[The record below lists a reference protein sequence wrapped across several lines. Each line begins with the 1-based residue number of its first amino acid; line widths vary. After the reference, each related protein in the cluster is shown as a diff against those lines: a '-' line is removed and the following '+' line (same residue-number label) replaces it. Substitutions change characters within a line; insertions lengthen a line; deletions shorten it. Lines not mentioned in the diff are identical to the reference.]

1 MKKIISIIISM
12 ILLLGCVACGDSGGS
27 TSEPASGSTSEPT
40 SEFSSET
47 PEPGEDDVMDLSGQT
62 TLADTVQEAN
72 RLANG
77 VQAYYTDND
86 RAAYVIENKNI
97 ELTHGL
103 SGKKYVSSLKNSDGE
118 EYLYNTLDTYV
129 VFNGER
135 YYGSN
140 GSSAARVN
148 TTKLGY
154 YYYSSYM
161 RDMDFDSAIP
171 LYLEKGYHTYSDR
184 LHQSFRIIARD
195 KSNYV
200 TEFGFE
206 LKLKKSNVASVE
218 ILGENGEKPAL
229 TKGKYEFDNVS
240 YIGFDIAKAGVVG
253 IITAGQGTKLY
264 VEANDRNYVV
274 RQYISM
280 DGIGSGV
287 EKTFANRLYTD
298 ETHSFEG
305 IAKAA
310 EEESAPLD
318 KSNVSVE
325 AKDGAEFI
333 FCLPISKE
341 ESI

>member
-12 ILLLGCVACGDSGGS
+12 ILLLSCVACGDSGS
-27 TSEPASGSTSEPT
+27 TSEPASESTYTP
-40 SEFSSET
+40 SSDSSSGT
-47 PEPGEDDVMDLSGQT
+47 PDPEPDEDDVINLYGQT
-62 TLADTVQEAN
+62 TLSDTVKEAN

-86 RAAYVIENKNI
+86 KTGYVIGNKNI
-97 ELTHGL
+97 TLTHGL
-103 SGKKYVSSLKNSDGE
+103 SGRKYVSSLTNSDGE

-129 VFNGER
+129 MFNGER

-218 ILGENGEKPAL
+218 ILDENGKKPAL
-229 TKGKYEFDNVS
+229 TNGKFEFDNVS

-253 IITAGQGTKLY
+253 IITAGQGTKL
-264 VEANDRNYVV
+264 
-274 RQYISM
+274 
-280 DGIGSGV
+280 
-287 EKTFANRLYTD
+287 
-298 ETHSFEG
+298 
-305 IAKAA
+305 
-310 EEESAPLD
+310 
-318 KSNVSVE
+318 
-325 AKDGAEFI
+325 
-333 FCLPISKE
+333 
-341 ESI
+341 

>member
-1 MKKIISIIISM
+1 M

-140 GSSAARVN
+140 GSSSARVN

-206 LKLKKSNVASVE
+206 LKLKKSNVASVK
-218 ILGENGEKPAL
+218 ILDENGEKPAL
-229 TKGKYEFDNVS
+229 TNGKYEFDNVS

-253 IITAGQGTKLY
+253 
-264 VEANDRNYVV
+264 
-274 RQYISM
+274 
-280 DGIGSGV
+280 
-287 EKTFANRLYTD
+287 
-298 ETHSFEG
+298 
-305 IAKAA
+305 
-310 EEESAPLD
+310 
-318 KSNVSVE
+318 
-325 AKDGAEFI
+325 
-333 FCLPISKE
+333 
-341 ESI
+341 